1 MRDLLERH
9 TAAGGRS
16 LEFFR
21 APALS
26 MTIYRLPAG
35 STDEQQPHN
44 EDEVYYVVDG
54 RGQFRVVDESRPVGP
69 GTVLFVEKHVEH
81 RFHSIEEDLTLLVV
95 FAPAKT

>member
-1 MRDLLERH
+1 MRELLERH
-9 TAAGGRS
+9 TAAGTRS

-21 APALS
+21 GPSLS

-54 RGQFRVVDESRPVGP
+54 RAQFRVEDEDRPVEP
-69 GTVLFVEKHVEH
+69 GSVLFVGKHVEH
-81 RFHSIEEDLTLLVV
+81 RFHAIEEDLTTLVF
-95 FAPAKT
+95 FAPAKS